1 MVPTIKENITPE
13 DRGRSISTL
22 IRNQAWKVVNE
33 YETLHF
39 NAPNKLFNA
48 LAFALNDETPIVSSG
63 RVLDPENNVVELVI
77 FTKSK
82 VIYLRDRAT
91 EKTPQVR
98 VIPRSTLTEL
108 TVIEAPQ
115 VVPAIN
121 REWSRGAKYSLKY
134 GNGVEFELPLE
145 YAIEEAQNAID
156 QLYPELHEDLES

>member
-1 MVPTIKENITPE
+1 MNENITPE

-48 LAFALNDETPIVSSG
+48 LAFALNDEEPIVSSG
-63 RVLDPENNVVELVI
+63 RIIDPENNLVELVV

-82 VIYLRDRAT
+82 VIYLRDKAT

-98 VIPRSTLTEL
+98 VIPRNTLTEL
-108 TVIEAPQ
+108 TVLETPQ
-115 VVPAIN
+115 VVPAVN

-134 GNGVEFELPLE
+134 GNGVEFDLPME
-145 YAIEEAQNAID
+145 YAVEEAQTAID
-156 QLYPELHEDLES
+156 QLYPDLCADIES